1 MKLKN
6 LNITTSKL
14 LTSLVGGLAL
24 FLVPQDAKNIVDGM
38 FRELYVA
45 GIATLVVVL
54 LFLIFKSYETIGI
67 SLIIVMVMTAINYTF
82 NNISQNLNSKFS
94 IYLDDYD
101 GICFF
106 LVWLIPFLIC
116 LVIRLFSFGTYNS
129 DFFKKEFRSF
139 MNLSTIAF
147 IIYYIILLL
156 AYFLFPRPVDFF
168 SKREINLI
176 FLPSNNNFISI
187 MNIQINEYIKS
198 FLFFIP
204 LGFYVYIY
212 KRDLPL
218 WRKLILSLSAGIF
231 IESFQFVFNTTTLSL
246 WDIIFYILGFFVGG
260 AIKNLLDVTRNL
272 VTKGEE
278 KTIFNF

>member
-1 MKLKN
+1 
-6 LNITTSKL
+6 
-14 LTSLVGGLAL
+14 
-24 FLVPQDAKNIVDGM
+24 M
-38 FRELYVA
+38 FV
-45 GIATLVVVL
+45 
-54 LFLIFKSYETIGI
+54 
-67 SLIIVMVMTAINYTF
+67 
-82 NNISQNLNSKFS
+82 
-94 IYLDDYD
+94 
-101 GICFF
+101 C
-106 LVWLIPFLIC
+106 
-116 LVIRLFSFGTYNS
+116 
-129 DFFKKEFRSF
+129 
-139 MNLSTIAF
+139 F

-231 IESFQFVFNTTTLSL
+231 IESFQFVFNTATLSL